1 MCMSPPLE
9 CPLVLQEDATSSALP
24 YEAWPKLQPAG
35 PMQGARPPGGI
46 RSPRGS
52 CPVMEAVVLCQGH
65 DQQGRQGLMLDVHL
79 SGIDSGGGLVTQSC
93 LTLVTPW
100 TVARQAPLPM
110 GFSRQEY
117 RSGLPCPPP
126 GDLPDPGMEPG
137 SPATQVESLPS
148 EPPGKPFLYLY
159 KKAKTYKRDISTK

>member
-1 MCMSPPLE
+1 
-9 CPLVLQEDATSSALP
+9 
-24 YEAWPKLQPAG
+24 
-35 PMQGARPPGGI
+35 
-46 RSPRGS
+46 
-52 CPVMEAVVLCQGH
+52 MEAVVLCQGH
-65 DQQGRQGLMLDVHL
+65 DQQGRQGLTLDVHL

-137 SPATQVESLPS
+137 SPALHEDSLPLVLLG
-148 EPPGKPFLYLY
+148 EPLSQGMFLQ
-159 KKAKTYKRDISTK
+159 SFQ

>member
-1 MCMSPPLE
+1 MLPLGVQVFMCMSPPLE

-93 LTLVTPW
+93 LTLVTP
-100 TVARQAPLPM
+100 
-110 GFSRQEY
+110 
-117 RSGLPCPPP
+117 
-126 GDLPDPGMEPG
+126 
-137 SPATQVESLPS
+137 
-148 EPPGKPFLYLY
+148 
-159 KKAKTYKRDISTK
+159 